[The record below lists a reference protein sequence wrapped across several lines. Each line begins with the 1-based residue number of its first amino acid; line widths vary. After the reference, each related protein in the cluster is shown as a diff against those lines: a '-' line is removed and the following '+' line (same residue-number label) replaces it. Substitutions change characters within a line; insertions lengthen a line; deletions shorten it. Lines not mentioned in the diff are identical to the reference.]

1 MEENVSEI
9 SVVMQIEIWGKG
21 MELKDLRYFV
31 EISDQKSIRKAAAS
45 LYVSQP
51 NLTRAMQNL
60 EHEIG
65 AELLERS
72 NKGVVLTNI
81 GESLYCY
88 AQSILQQ
95 VDEIG
100 KLTTQMQQTV
110 QSKVGIAVAGI
121 IMRDDLM
128 FQCYEQILAKRTTI
142 SIYETSVEKVLEH
155 VEKLEADIGVVSVN
169 DIQYPI
175 LRKVAELKEI
185 EVHEVGEGPLYVH
198 VGKKNPFYGKKK
210 IEVEE
215 LLEFS
220 NIRLPADYFS
230 NLNYMLSLD
239 GKVRLMDFRKI
250 ITLNNYHAIISMVKR
265 TDAFIF
271 GNRWQAKELEHGQI
285 CSIELENCNITRKLV
300 WMKRKREILS
310 TKAEEFL
317 KLIITSLEKEVG
329 DNL

>member
-1 MEENVSEI
+1 
-9 SVVMQIEIWGKG
+9 

-31 EISDQKSIRKAAAS
+31 EIAEQKSIRKAAVS

-65 AELLERS
+65 TALLKRS
-72 NKGVVLTNI
+72 NKGVEMTPI
-81 GESLYCY
+81 GESMYCY

-100 KLTTQMQQTV
+100 LLSEQMQEKV
-110 QSKVGIAVAGI
+110 QSKVGIAVGGI

-128 FQCYEQILAKRTTI
+128 FQCYEQIYARRTTI
-142 SIYETSVEKVLEH
+142 SIYETSAERVLEH
-155 VEKLEADIGVVSVN
+155 VEKLEADIGVMSVN
-169 DIQYPI
+169 HIQYPI
-175 LRKVAELKEI
+175 LRKIADLKEL

-198 VGKKNPFYGKKK
+198 VGKKNPLYGRKKVK
-210 IEVEE
+210 AEE
-215 LLEFS
+215 MLPYS
-220 NIRLPADYFS
+220 NVRLPADYFS
-230 NLNYMLSLD
+230 NLNYMLSID
-239 GKVRLMDFRKI
+239 GNVRLVDFKKT
-250 ITLNNYHAIISMVKR
+250 ITMNNYHAIISMVKR

-285 CSIELENCNITRKLV
+285 CSIEMENCQITRKLV
-300 WMKRKREILS
+300 WVKRKREILS
-310 TKAEEFL
+310 SKAEEFL